1 MLAVGVHMGVSTGC
15 PITVGEVMKR
25 VDNKGWV
32 YAPSLL
38 RSSVVPVTHA
48 PLCSAFRRHIGAALA
63 MLVGAVDSLFDNVR
77 THIPAK
83 PKL

>member
-1 MLAVGVHMGVSTGC
+1 M
-15 PITVGEVMKR
+15 
-25 VDNKGWV
+25 
-32 YAPSLL
+32 
-38 RSSVVPVTHA
+38 THV
-48 PLCSAFRRHIGAALA
+48 PLCSAFGRHIGADLA

>member
-1 MLAVGVHMGVSTGC
+1 MGVSTGC

-32 YAPSLL
+32 YAPSPL
-38 RSSVVPVTHA
+38 RSFVVPVTHV
-48 PLCSAFRRHIGAALA
+48 PLCSAFGRHIGADLA